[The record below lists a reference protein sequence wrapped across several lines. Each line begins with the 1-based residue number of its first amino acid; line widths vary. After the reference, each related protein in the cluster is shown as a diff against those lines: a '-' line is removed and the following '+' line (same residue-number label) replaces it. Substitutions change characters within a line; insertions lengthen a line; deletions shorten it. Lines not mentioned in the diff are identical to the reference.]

1 MIVSVL
7 YVHFLFTRAFFLFSF
22 HDGVYRSMVLS
33 SSAFVFMVD
42 MLIAS
47 SKTLKGI
54 MYLLMITFRIT
65 HPTPPNMT
73 AKTTAPAT
81 LNPITRS
88 LLMRGEGE
96 KKIFAFV
103 AFADV
108 LFVIAGDV
116 DLIDVSAVVTVAR
129 LVGDE

>member
-1 MIVSVL
+1 M
-7 YVHFLFTRAFFLFSF
+7 
-22 HDGVYRSMVLS
+22 S

-54 MYLLMITFRIT
+54 IYLLIITFRIT

-73 AKTTAPAT
+73 TKTTAPAT

-96 KKIFAFV
+96 KKILAV

-108 LFVIAGDV
+108 LLVIAGDV
-116 DLIDVSAVVTVAR
+116 VLIDVSALVTVAR
-129 LVGDE
+129 LAGDE